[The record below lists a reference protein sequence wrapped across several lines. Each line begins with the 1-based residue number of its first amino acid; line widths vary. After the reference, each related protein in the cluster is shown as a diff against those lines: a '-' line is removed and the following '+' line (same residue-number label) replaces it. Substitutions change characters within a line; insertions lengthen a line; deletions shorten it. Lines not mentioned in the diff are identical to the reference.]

1 MYVGRAKRGRC
12 HPADHRWS
20 LSKTLGEA
28 ALVHPTTE
36 LHAQAQGASLCSSIR
51 ETACHHSPS
60 LGRNV
65 PSAYCVCVCV
75 FMCLNC
81 MFMCLDVY
89 PCISLSLFRSVC
101 IHDFIRNVSVRV
113 SWSMRVCVRGSHSER
128 GRPVVRKAPAKLPGW
143 QAEGF
148 DILLSIMCTNNMVT
162 CPQCVII
169 TPK

>member
-65 PSAYCVCVCV
+65 PSAYCVCVCIYV
-75 FMCLNC
+75 FELH
-81 MFMCLDVY
+81 VHV
-89 PCISLSLFRSVC
+89 FRC
-101 IHDFIRNVSVRV
+101 VS
-113 SWSMRVCVRGSHSER
+113 MYFFE
-128 GRPVVRKAPAKLPGW
+128 
-143 QAEGF
+143 
-148 DILLSIMCTNNMVT
+148 SI
-162 CPQCVII
+162 
-169 TPK
+169 